1 MIAGATNKTQETS
14 IVAEQVDT
22 TQQTDPAQEID
33 VTLEQGYTLG
43 FNGDPISNKAL
54 TGEQIVDTTQQT
66 DVSSPMP
73 LAAYRSP

>member
-33 VTLEQGYTLG
+33 VALEQGYTLE

-54 TGEQIVDTTQQT
+54 TGE
-66 DVSSPMP
+66 
-73 LAAYRSP
+73 